1 MPSNYREFRG
11 PIACA
16 DSSIRTLFY
25 VESDGR
31 HLSAIGFDG
40 FVRWT
45 RNPGVDAHLEPHDV
59 GSPRIVWMGKPEPSM
74 LGSHPDPERHFIA
87 IDLDSATS
95 GVVDAATGTF
105 TRLAQD

>member
-1 MPSNYREFRG
+1 
-11 PIACA
+11 
-16 DSSIRTLFY
+16 
-25 VESDGR
+25 
-31 HLSAIGFDG
+31 
-40 FVRWT
+40 
-45 RNPGVDAHLEPHDV
+45 
-59 GSPRIVWMGKPEPSM
+59 MGKPEPSM